1 VQRALRL
8 PGVTEVVRVRLRRS
22 GPDSFADVTLRVARD
37 TTLESGHAIAD
48 SAELA
53 VQRLLPGADVMVH
66 IEPAGTEA
74 PTQAP

>member
-1 VQRALRL
+1 
-8 PGVTEVVRVRLRRS
+8 
-22 GPDSFADVTLRVARD
+22 VARD

-48 SAELA
+48 AAELA

-74 PTQAP
+74 PIQAP